1 MPIPGCLFAMPY
13 IPFAVVFGV
22 DDDALFLVFAGIDF
36 DLHFGVGID
45 ADVEDFA
52 ILGEPG
58 IGPAAIVTD
67 ADGGDAVDDAQ
78 WPFLPFF
85 THIV

>member
-1 MPIPGCLFAMPY
+1 VY
-13 IPFAVVFGV
+13 TDDEEFAVVFGV
-22 DDDALFLVFAGIDF
+22 DDDALFPAVVGVDF
-36 DLHFGVGID
+36 DLHFGVGIN

-52 ILGEPG
+52 VLGEPG

-67 ADGGDAVDDAQ
+67 TDGGHAVDDAQ

-85 THIV
+85 AHVA